1 MIFEGTQMKK
11 IFILILIITSNL
23 FAQEG
28 RLIPNPIRNIP
39 RWVRT
44 EFSVRHLDD
53 NYTVSYQ
60 LYPYYLRA
68 DFNGD
73 SRRDVAIQIVEKKSG
88 KTGFAIFHTKK
99 PQALTIPIS
108 IIGAGTSLT
117 RIGDDFKWV
126 NFWNV
131 TSRKQMFDKKSLPVF
146 DEDVI
151 SIGKRDSTN
160 GYIYWDGKKYSWQ
173 RNKEQLN

>member
-1 MIFEGTQMKK
+1 MKK
-11 IFILILIITSNL
+11 IFILVIIITSNL

-44 EFSVRHLDD
+44 EFAARHLDN
-53 NYTVSYQ
+53 NYTVNYQ

-73 SRRDVAIQIVEKKSG
+73 SRRDVAIQIVETKSG
-88 KTGFAIFHTKK
+88 KTGFAIFHAKK
-99 PQALTIPIS
+99 TQALTIPIS
-108 IIGAGTSLT
+108 IIGSGTSLT
-117 RIGDDFKWV
+117 GIGDDFKWV

-131 TSRKQMFDKKSLPVF
+131 IKRKQAFDDKSLPLF
-146 DEDVI
+146 EGDAI

-160 GYIYWDGKKYSWQ
+160 GYIFWDGKKYAWR
-173 RNKEQLN
+173 RNQEQLQ